1 MSDPVT
7 LAAQARVETPNVSPY
22 LTQLCKHWSHKFP
35 DTTFTPERG
44 VVPFGEGRRF
54 TAEADPEGL
63 TLRVEAPDLEALTR
77 MQGVVAEHLPASPS
91 GRISAGSPGRGWG
104 ETPLSDPLTR

>member
-1 MSDPVT
+1 MSGPVT
-7 LAAQARVETPNVSPY
+7 LAAQARVDTANGSRY

-35 DTTFTPERG
+35 DTTVSPERG
-44 VVPFGEGRRF
+44 VVPFGEGRLF

-77 MQGVVAEHLPASPS
+77 MQGVVAEHLARFAFREDL
-91 GRISAGSPGRGWG
+91 GGIAW
-104 ETPLSDPLTR
+104 TRVG

>member
-1 MSDPVT
+1 MSDAVT
-7 LAAQARVETPNVSPY
+7 LAAQARVDTASGSRY

-63 TLRVEAPDLEALTR
+63 TLRVEAADLEALTR
-77 MQGVVAEHLPASPS
+77 MQGVVAEHLARFAFKEDL
-91 GRISAGSPGRGWG
+91 GGIAW
-104 ETPLSDPLTR
+104 TRVG